1 MAQNRNKKI
10 RDLRKRGKDRL
21 VRVNDQLNALT
32 WDLSERNV
40 AHGDVN
46 TNDAIAILDRGL
58 DLIQQ
63 ATALLNSVV
72 VTDEAPAVEAPK
84 SAAPASKAR
93 TAEPKVV
100 APKAPP
106 VATLKS

>member
-40 AHGDVN
+40 ALGDVN
-46 TNDAIAILDRGL
+46 TDEAIAILDKGL
-58 DLIQQ
+58 DMIQQ

-72 VTDEAPAVEAPK
+72 VAGDVPAVVAPK
-84 SAAPASKAR
+84 SAAPASKAG
-93 TAEPKVV
+93 ASEPKVV